1 MNEAIRNL
9 LERRSVRSYT
19 AQPVSREDLETIVKV
34 GYHSPSG
41 VNRQTWH
48 FTVISNRE
56 KLDRLAAVMRES
68 LGLAENYCFYQAPV
82 LIIVSNLKPETSL
95 PGADSA
101 CALTNMFNAAHAL
114 GLGSVWINQVN
125 DGCKHPAVRALLTEY
140 GVPADHV
147 VYGSAAIG
155 HPAADLPARAQK
167 NPNVVTWVD

>member
-9 LERRSVRSYT
+9 LERRSVRAYT
-19 AQPVSREDLETIVKV
+19 AEPVSREDLETIVKV

-48 FTVISNRE
+48 FTVISNPE
-56 KLDRLAAVMRES
+56 KLAKLAAAMRES
-68 LGLAENYCFYQAPV
+68 MGLADNYCFYAAPV
-82 LIIVSNLKPETSL
+82 LIIVSNLPPETSL

-101 CALTNMFNAAHAL
+101 CALANMFNAAHAL

-125 DGCKHPAVRALLTEY
+125 EGCKKPTVRALLTEF

-155 HPAADLPARAQK
+155 HPAADLPARAVK
-167 NPNVVTWVD
+167 NPDVVSWVE